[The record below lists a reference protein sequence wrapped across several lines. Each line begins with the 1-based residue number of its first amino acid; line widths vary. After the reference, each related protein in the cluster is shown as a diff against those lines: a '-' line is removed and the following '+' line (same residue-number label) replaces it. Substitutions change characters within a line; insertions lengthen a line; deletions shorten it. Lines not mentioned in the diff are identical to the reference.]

1 MDVGYQ
7 ERDLSPRQNQTV
19 RHTVV
24 NGAVAPRARVA
35 SDFLDAVFYKSSE
48 TMSEIPDETVDLI
61 VTSPPYYNVKDY
73 SLDGR
78 QLQRHSARG
87 NGDIGGESHYESYL
101 ARLLKVW
108 RACERT
114 LKPNGKLCINAPLM
128 PMPKRAVNTH
138 HNRHIYDLHGDI
150 QRSILDKTGL
160 FLMDIYI
167 WNRAN
172 PTKRLMFGSYPYPRN
187 LYAQNTS
194 EFIGVYVKD
203 GRPKHDVSEEVRQN
217 SRLTQDEWLEYTR
230 QIWTIP
236 IPGKGDSAFG
246 RHSAIMPEE
255 IAHRCIRL
263 YSYTED
269 LVLDPFAGSGT
280 TLAAAKAAGRHY
292 AGYEIYS
299 AYRELIETKLHAAS
313 KRDIFHAATG

>member
-1 MDVGYQ
+1 MTSGLQ
-7 ERDLSPRQNQTV
+7 KRGSSPRRIQAAW
-19 RHTVV
+19 RGPV
-24 NGAVAPRARVA
+24 NGVAAAIPPNFA
-35 SDFLDAVFYKSSE
+35 DAVFYKSSE
-48 TMSEIPDETVDLI
+48 DMSEIPDESVDLV
-61 VTSPPYYNVKDY
+61 VTSPPYFNVKDY

-78 QLQRHSARG
+78 QVRRHSARG
-87 NGDIGGESHYESYL
+87 RDDIGGESHYESYL
-101 ARLLKVW
+101 ARLLNVW
-108 RACERT
+108 RACERA
-114 LKPNGKLCINAPLM
+114 LKPNGKLCVNAPLM

-138 HNRHIYDLHGDI
+138 YNRHIYDLHGDI
-150 QRSILDKTGL
+150 QRSILGGTGL

-172 PTKRLMFGSYPYPRN
+172 SSKRLMFGSYPYPRN

-203 GRPKHDVSEEVRQN
+203 GPPQNGATKAAREN

-236 IPGKGDSAFG
+236 IPGRGDSAFG

-255 IAHRCIRL
+255 IARRCIRL
-263 YSYTED
+263 YTFAGD

-280 TLAAAKAAGRHY
+280 TLAAAKAAERRY
-292 AGYEIYS
+292 VGYEIYPS
-299 AYRELIETKLHAAS
+299 YRELIEAKLRAAGG
-313 KRDIFHAATG
+313 RGVFHAANGQ